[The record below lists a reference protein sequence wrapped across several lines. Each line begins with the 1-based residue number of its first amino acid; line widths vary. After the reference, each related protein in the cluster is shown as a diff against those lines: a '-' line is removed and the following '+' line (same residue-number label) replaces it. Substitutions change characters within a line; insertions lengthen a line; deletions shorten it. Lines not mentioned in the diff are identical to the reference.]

1 MSLEVDGRSGSVPM
15 PHQHEGEAS
24 KYTNQQDTYYNP
36 SPSQDSY
43 TTGTAGG
50 YSQDQQPPKTE
61 ESRQEGRHRVRPG
74 SIFRWWFLCVLVA
87 VIAIV
92 VAGVVGS
99 VAAKRKRHLDTWY
112 VFAFES
118 LVRPFTSTLM
128 ARLQYEYTAGT

>member
-1 MSLEVDGRSGSVPM
+1 MSLEVDGRSGGVPM
-15 PHQHEGEAS
+15 PHQHEGEAF
-24 KYTNQQDTYYNP
+24 KYTNRQDTYYNQ
-36 SPSQDSY
+36 SPSQDLY

-50 YSQDQQPPKTE
+50 YDQHQRPPKAE
-61 ESRQEGRHRVRPG
+61 ESGQGGRRRVRPG
-74 SIFRWWFLCVLVA
+74 SIFRWWFLCLLVA

-99 VAAKRKRHLDTWY
+99 VAAKRKKHLDTWY

-118 LVRPFTSTLM
+118 LVRPVSSTLN